1 MAARVKTK
9 RKTKRARRSTKEIRI
24 EFPGPPPTP
33 AQEKQIKAIMGLVEL
48 ACLAISRGARISRMC
63 ASKRR
68 R

>member
-1 MAARVKTK
+1 MAPKAKAK
-9 RKTKRARRSTKEIRI
+9 RRARGAKKKVTEIKI